1 MAKKKNNTGGR
12 LERPRPGS
20 GVGEELNAT
29 RNDGLPSPFPDARHP
44 DTGAMGAIV
53 TTVKP
58 GRQRGDIGRAWAR
71 RVGTPL
77 GARVPASREGWPRWP
92 GISHLRGDLD
102 LTFLGG
108 MGGFYIRPVAV
119 FRFLCW
125 GGNANPFPPQESPL
139 PGLALPGLPS
149 CVCRRVPPDPTC
161 SQGTR
166 ERARRRPASPTPPR
180 APLFGGF
187 CPPPPASRSSRG
199 ACFPSHEHV

>member
-1 MAKKKNNTGGR
+1 MWQKKKNNTGGR

-20 GVGEELNAT
+20 GVGEEHNAT

-92 GISHLRGDLD
+92 GISHLRGDSD

-108 MGGFYIRPVAV
+108 WGDFIFDPWPFFAFSAGEGTPTPSLHRNRPCPAW
-119 FRFLCW
+119 LSP
-125 GGNANPFPPQESPL
+125 AFPPAFVAGSRQTRRAPKARESAHAA
-139 PGLALPGLPS
+139 G
-149 CVCRRVPPDPTC
+149 
-161 SQGTR
+161 
-166 ERARRRPASPTPPR
+166 PPR
-180 APLFGGF
+180 PRLPAP
-187 CPPPPASRSSRG
+187 RSSG
-199 ACFPSHEHV
+199 ASAPRPGQ